1 MRHINV
7 LTGHGLDP
15 KDYLR
20 MKNKMQKT
28 EGVESVDEL
37 KSVYLSV
44 YDIKV
49 SGTIKYDNKAIT
61 DYAIRRLDK
70 DIARIARSPQET
82 AALKQLIRKSVDLV
96 FTHTTELVLE
106 N

>member
-1 MRHINV
+1 MNV
-7 LTGHGLDP
+7 LTGYGLDP

-20 MKNKMQKT
+20 MKAKMEKT
-28 EGVESVDEL
+28 PGVESVDEL
-37 KSVYLSV
+37 KSIYLSV

-49 SGTIKYDNKAIT
+49 SGTIKFDNKVIAE
-61 DYAIRRLDK
+61 YAVRRLER
-70 DIARIARSPQET
+70 DIARIARNPQEV
-82 AALKQLIRKSVDLV
+82 AALKQLIKKDVDLL